1 VWKEV
6 SQFLPHNV
14 AALDLPG
21 SFIARSW
28 SERLVSTLFLLA
40 LTFFCTVFLYISGGV
55 TVMLQTTYT
64 NARANFAGL
73 CDEVTENREIVVIR
87 RRKGSNVAMIAAD
100 ELQSL
105 VESAHLMRSP
115 KNAERLLSALERAL
129 KGVGDASS
137 LKSLRSEVG
146 LED

>member
-1 VWKEV
+1 
-6 SQFLPHNV
+6 
-14 AALDLPG
+14 
-21 SFIARSW
+21 
-28 SERLVSTLFLLA
+28 
-40 LTFFCTVFLYISGGV
+40 
-55 TVMLQTTYT
+55 MLQTTYT

-87 RRKGSNVAMIAAD
+87 RRKGSPVAMIAAD

-105 VESAHLMRSP
+105 VESAYLMSSP

-129 KGVGDASS
+129 KGVGEASS
-137 LKSLRSEVG
+137 LNSLRAEVG

>member
-1 VWKEV
+1 
-6 SQFLPHNV
+6 
-14 AALDLPG
+14 
-21 SFIARSW
+21 
-28 SERLVSTLFLLA
+28 
-40 LTFFCTVFLYISGGV
+40 
-55 TVMLQTTYT
+55 MLQTTYT

-105 VESAHLMRSP
+105 VECAHLMRSP

-129 KGVGDASS
+129 KGVVEASS
-137 LKSLRSEVG
+137 LQSLRSEVG
-146 LED
+146 LEG

>member
-1 VWKEV
+1 
-6 SQFLPHNV
+6 
-14 AALDLPG
+14 
-21 SFIARSW
+21 
-28 SERLVSTLFLLA
+28 
-40 LTFFCTVFLYISGGV
+40 
-55 TVMLQTTYT
+55 MLQTTYT

-73 CDEVTENREIVVIR
+73 CDEVTDNREIVVIR

-129 KGVGDASS
+129 KGNGETSS
-137 LKSLRSEVG
+137 LKSLLSEVG

>member
-1 VWKEV
+1 MAPIFYRGEV
-6 SQFLPHNV
+6 SV
-14 AALDLPG
+14 AKQGGVFDPLT
-21 SFIARSW
+21 
-28 SERLVSTLFLLA
+28 VSKSC
-40 LTFFCTVFLYISGGV
+40 CTVNMYMKGDAD
-55 TVMLQTTYT
+55 MLQTTYT

-115 KNAERLLSALERAL
+115 KNAERLLVALERAL
-129 KGVGDASS
+129 KGSATTSS
-137 LKSLRSEVG
+137 IESLRCEVG
-146 LED
+146 LEG

>member
-1 VWKEV
+1 
-6 SQFLPHNV
+6 
-14 AALDLPG
+14 
-21 SFIARSW
+21 
-28 SERLVSTLFLLA
+28 
-40 LTFFCTVFLYISGGV
+40 
-55 TVMLQTTYT
+55 MLQTTYT

-73 CDEVTENREIVVIR
+73 CDEVIENREIVLIR

-105 VESAHLMRSP
+105 VESSHLMRSP

-129 KGVGDASS
+129 KGAGTASS
-137 LKSLRSEVG
+137 VKSLRFEVG

>member
-1 VWKEV
+1 
-6 SQFLPHNV
+6 
-14 AALDLPG
+14 
-21 SFIARSW
+21 
-28 SERLVSTLFLLA
+28 
-40 LTFFCTVFLYISGGV
+40 
-55 TVMLQTTYT
+55 MLQTTYT

-73 CDEVTENREIVVIR
+73 CDEVTENREIVLIR

-115 KNAERLLSALERAL
+115 KNAERILSALERAL
-129 KGVGDASS
+129 KGGGEAST

-146 LED
+146 LEE